1 VRLDAA
7 WARPGALVRAHVTE
21 AVGPDLLAKG
31 LQAESGQAESGQG

>member
-21 AVGPDLLAKG
+21 AVGPDLIAKG
-31 LQAESGQAESGQG
+31 VKHR